1 MAQRQIRG
9 DAKEPCRWICVGL
22 NFVEMLPRA
31 QERFL
36 AEVTGGLLVARHAV
50 DVAKYRLLV
59 PREERFE
66 GFEGRARWS
75 WLVTH
80 RDDSHGRRLHSHD
93 RLRGALVPIFERG
106 SPS

>member
-9 DAKEPCRWICVGL
+9 DAKEPRRWICVGL
-22 NFVEMLPRA
+22 NFVEMLPCA

-80 RDDSHGRRLHSHD
+80 HRVSRSPRSCSAEVELD
-93 RLRGALVPIFERG
+93 ALVFT
-106 SPS
+106 